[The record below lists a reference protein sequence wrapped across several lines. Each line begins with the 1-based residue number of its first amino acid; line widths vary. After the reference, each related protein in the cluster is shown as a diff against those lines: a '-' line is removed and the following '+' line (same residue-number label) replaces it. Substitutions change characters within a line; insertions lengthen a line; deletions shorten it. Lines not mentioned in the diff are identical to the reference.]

1 MTKIQISTRP
11 SFAKGLQISTELL
24 LFGICTFFTAVFSL
38 PFWRGS
44 SSFLGTLAFDMV
56 RDLFLIGVVITC
68 LHFLILLP
76 FINRYTLKPMLS
88 LLIIAGASA
97 SYFSWYYGTYFDVSM
112 VNNVLQTDFRE
123 STELLTSHY
132 LLFMLALTLLPLI
145 VLNTAIVT
153 PFALLV
159 TIKRRLVSALV
170 VAAFM
175 VVALGVSFQS
185 FAGLMRNHTE
195 LRYLINPGNLLLS
208 VPRAIANSVN
218 GSIIDKVEIGMD
230 ATTTQSTTSAKP
242 RLLILVVGETVR
254 AANWGLSGYDRNTT
268 PNLANQKNLVNFTD
282 VTSCGTSTAVS
293 LPCMFAD
300 VTKTEYSSVYGLAHK
315 SLLSVVKFAGYTV
328 EWIDNQ
334 SGCKGVCEAIDT
346 DNIDPLRFVDL
357 CPDGHCFDEVLSS
370 NLTEELAETPRNELI
385 VFHMLGSHGP
395 SYFRRYPEA
404 FEVFTPTCH
413 KDELS
418 QCSQQEIIN
427 GYDNSVRYTDHVL
440 NAMLTQLQA
449 DQTRDI
455 AMIYVSDHGESL
467 GEMGL
472 YLHGLPDMIAP
483 DTQNHVPMV
492 WWLSEGFQKATGIST
507 SCLRHQAAA
516 AVSHDN
522 LFHSIL
528 GLLSIQTEIYDP
540 ELDIG
545 LRCTA

>member
-1 MTKIQISTRP
+1 MTKIKTSTRP
-11 SFAKGLQISTELL
+11 SFPSGLQVSTELL
-24 LFGICTFFTAVFSL
+24 LFGICTFFTVVFSL
-38 PFWRGS
+38 PFWRSS

-56 RDLFLIGVVITC
+56 RDLFLMGVVITC

-76 FINRYTLKPMLS
+76 FINRYTLKPLLS

-97 SYFSWYYGTYFDVSM
+97 GYFSWYYGTYFDVSM
-112 VNNVLQTDFRE
+112 INNVLQTDFRE
-123 STELLTSHY
+123 STELLTGHY
-132 LLFMLALTLLPLI
+132 LLFMLALTLLPL
-145 VLNTAIVT
+145 VFLNTAIVT
-153 PFALLV
+153 PLALFV
-159 TIKRRLVSALV
+159 AIKRRLVSALV
-170 VAAFM
+170 VAALM
-175 VVALGVSFQS
+175 VVSLGISFQS

-208 VPRAIANSVN
+208 VPRSLVSSVN
-218 GSIIDKVEIGMD
+218 GAIIDKVEIGLD

-242 RLLILVVGETVR
+242 RLLILVIGETVR
-254 AANWGLSGYDRNTT
+254 AANWGLSGYTRDTT
-268 PNLANQKNLVNFTD
+268 PKLSAQKNLINFTD

-300 VTKTEYSSVYGLAHK
+300 VAKSEYSSAYGLEHK
-315 SLLSVVKFAGYTV
+315 SLLSVVKLAGYTV

-334 SGCKGVCEAIDT
+334 SGCKGVCEASDT
-346 DNIDPLRFVDL
+346 DNIDPLHFVSL
-357 CPDGHCFDEVLSS
+357 CPGGHCFDEALSS

-395 SYFRRYPEA
+395 SYFRRYPEG

-413 KDELS
+413 TDELS
-418 QCSQQEIIN
+418 QCSQQEITN

-449 DQTRDI
+449 DQSRDI

-492 WWLSEGFQKATGIST
+492 WWLSEGLQKATGISA

>member
-300 VTKTEYSSVYGLAHK
+300 VTKTEYSSAYGLAHK

-492 WWLSEGFQKATGIST
+492 CGYLKAFRRQRVLARHVYAIKRRQLSATTTSST
-507 SCLRHQAAA
+507 RYWAC
-516 AVSHDN
+516 
-522 LFHSIL
+522 
-528 GLLSIQTEIYDP
+528 
-540 ELDIG
+540 
-545 LRCTA
+545 